1 MQTPDFTS
9 KSKLWHFLLSLLLAL
24 WAYSPGFSQD
34 VTTIQA
40 SSEDISDNLD
50 LEAVASIFGDS
61 KDVEDFEKRL
71 NDPDTKISNL
81 DLNQDGEVDYLRV
94 METVEGQL
102 HIISIEA
109 VIGKDLYQEV
119 ATIEVMK
126 DNKGETQVQVIG
138 NVDMY
143 GPNYYITPVYPVV
156 PVFFTFF
163 WIAAYRPW
171 YSPWYWGYHPPYF
184 RPWHPYPSYY
194 YRSNV
199 HVHVNIHNTYN
210 RTNVRINSNYRQ
222 TTRNNAYFNNNP
234 DRSFSKR
241 NPGMSNRAQL
251 ESQRKARP
259 ASRDYKS
266 TGRPVQR
273 PAAGPGDNR
282 AAKQATRPAQQPQ
295 ARPSQT
301 RPTQRPAT
309 RPSARPSYSKPSS
322 RQSTRPTPSRRPA
335 PRSSH
340 LRTRH

>member
-1 MQTPDFTS
+1 
-9 KSKLWHFLLSLLLAL
+9 LLLSLFLLLSTCIPA
-24 WAYSPGFSQD
+24 FSQD

-50 LEAVASIFGDS
+50 LEAVASVFGDS
-61 KDVEDFEKRL
+61 KDLEDFEKRL
-71 NDPDTKISNL
+71 NDPDIKISNL

-94 METVEGQL
+94 VETVDGQL
-102 HIISIEA
+102 HVISIEA

-199 HVHVNIHNTYN
+199 HVHVNVHNSYH
-210 RTNVRINSNYRQ
+210 RTNVRINNNYRH

-234 DRSFSKR
+234 DRSFTKR
-241 NPGMSNRAQL
+241 NPGVSNRAQL
-251 ESQRKARP
+251 ESKRGTNRAT
-259 ASRDYKS
+259 RDYKS
-266 TGRPVQR
+266 TGRPVQPSR
-273 PAAGPGDNR
+273 DVGNNR
-282 AAKQATRPAQQPQ
+282 AA
-295 ARPSQT
+295 
-301 RPTQRPAT
+301 RPAT
-309 RPSARPSYSKPSS
+309 RQTNKSQARPAQSRPAQRPAARPSSRPSYSKPSS
-322 RQSTRPTPSRRPA
+322 RQASRPSPSRRPA
-335 PRSSH
+335 PRSNH
-340 LRTRH
+340 MRTRH